1 MCRVAG
7 PRLSNTP
14 CRPALHPAPLGH
26 CSPAAF
32 GPVTSHS
39 FSTTAAPTAAAE
51 GVRVTIH
58 YVGTLDDGQGFDSS
72 EEDKGGDPLVF
83 DVGEGRMI
91 RGIDNGV
98 RGMTVGESRE
108 IRCEPADAYGERDP
122 QGVQTVEVSKLPD
135 DVKAGDQL
143 QTPQGQRVTVT
154 KVEDGQ
160 ATVDFNHP
168 LAGQALNFSVKL
180 IACAE
185 APQVTVTTLS
195 PGDGVTFPS
204 KGDSLT
210 MHYTGSLAATGAKFD
225 SSVDRGMPFKFTIGV
240 GQVIQGWDKGVMKMS
255 VGEKARLEIPSDLGY
270 GERGAG
276 ERIPPNADLVFE
288 VELLKIN

>member
-1 MCRVAG
+1 MLFGRSPISVADQ
-7 PRLSNTP
+7 PNT
-14 CRPALHPAPLGH
+14 L
-26 CSPAAF
+26 
-32 GPVTSHS
+32 
-39 FSTTAAPTAAAE
+39 PTASPQPMDMILTQSFWWGLRGRLLGA
-51 GVRVTIH
+51 VITNCKFQNSHKSR
-58 YVGTLDDGQGFDSS
+58 LD
-72 EEDKGGDPLVF
+72 
-83 DVGEGRMI
+83 RA
-91 RGIDNGV
+91 V
-98 RGMTVGESRE
+98 RGLLIQGWGIWYPSPPKTYNNPTNLSHVL
-108 IRCEPADAYGERDP
+108 P
-122 QGVQTVEVSKLPD
+122 Q
-135 DVKAGDQL
+135 
-143 QTPQGQRVTVT
+143 
-154 KVEDGQ
+154 VEDGQ